1 VDDFHRL
8 HADVR
13 QGLID
18 YMKYLTDTGTT
29 SKKLA
34 LIGIPLVGM
43 NLIDLPH
50 DVLNRIELI
59 ALQPVEDE
67 DIINMITTGEKHL
80 NISFGQKISI
90 VGKANGFLNIAQRIW
105 FELAVLADVVEPQRT
120 LRHIDVPIGKAIESI
135 RAELDKRFGGSV
147 AEFASI
153 GEPEDLAS
161 INLLETLATAKNG
174 AVSVKRFCEKEMRID
189 KTGID
194 WCESL
199 AEYFDGREAERVLW
213 SFDNAKGILIAEDPL
228 LRFYLAN
235 LDFEALGS
243 LVGKVDASRRPQVFV
258 SYAHADAEWLRR
270 LLLHLKPLRRKR
282 AIKVWADTDI
292 KPGTPWRDEIK
303 RAIGE
308 SNIAILLLSA
318 EFLRSDFIAGNE
330 LLPILTKAK
339 AEGLRVLQVM
349 VGPCLL
355 EEAPGLEEFQMVNRP
370 EEPLVNASKGEQDEI
385 WLRVARAVRDT

>member
-1 VDDFHRL
+1 
-8 HADVR
+8 
-13 QGLID
+13 
-18 YMKYLTDTGTT
+18 
-29 SKKLA
+29 
-34 LIGIPLVGM
+34 
-43 NLIDLPH
+43 
-50 DVLNRIELI
+50 
-59 ALQPVEDE
+59 
-67 DIINMITTGEKHL
+67 
-80 NISFGQKISI
+80 
-90 VGKANGFLNIAQRIW
+90 
-105 FELAVLADVVEPQRT
+105 LADVVEPQRT

-135 RAELDKRFGGSV
+135 CAELDKRFGGSV

-153 GEPEDLAS
+153 GEPEDLTS
-161 INLLETLATAKNG
+161 INLLKTLAAAKNG
-174 AVSVKRFCEKEMRID
+174 AVSVKRFCEEEMRID

-385 WLRVARAVRDT
+385 LLRVARAVRDT